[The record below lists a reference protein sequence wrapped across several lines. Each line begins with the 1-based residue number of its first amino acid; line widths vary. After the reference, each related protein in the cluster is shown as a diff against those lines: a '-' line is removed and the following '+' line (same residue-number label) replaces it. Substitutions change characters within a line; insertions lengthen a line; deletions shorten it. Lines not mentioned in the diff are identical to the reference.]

1 MHTLG
6 GFLSLFISV
15 SFLFSLPT
23 HGQQSPLY
31 TQYLFNG
38 LLVNPA
44 YAGSHESM
52 SISGL
57 FRKQWTGLTG
67 SPTTETLTAHSP
79 LNNKH
84 VGLGLVVMNDDIG
97 VTRQSG
103 IDGIYAYRI
112 FFTENKSLSFGLQA
126 GYARLTSQY
135 HEIALK
141 DPNDPSFSGIQASYD
156 CLFFGTGM
164 YYSATNFYF
173 GLSSP
178 RLSRVTLNESGSSN
192 ESRQSRNYFLS
203 TGYVVKISPAFK
215 LKPGALVRTTN
226 EWATQMDLNCTL
238 LYEDLLWVGISY
250 RTKAAL
256 CFLAKINLTNQL
268 SAGYAYD
275 YTLDQLQHVSK
286 GGHEL
291 MLTYNFLF
299 FKSNTITPRDF

>member
-1 MHTLG
+1 M
-6 GFLSLFISV
+6 
-15 SFLFSLPT
+15 
-23 HGQQSPLY
+23 HGQQNPLY

-67 SPTTETLTAHSP
+67 SPTTETLAAHSP

-84 VGLGLVVMNDDIG
+84 IGLGLVVMNDDIG
-97 VTRQSG
+97 VTRQTG

-112 FFTENKSLSFGLQA
+112 YFSEKKSLSFGLQA
-126 GYARLTSQY
+126 GYAHISSQ
-135 HEIALK
+135 HNEIALK
-141 DPNDPSFSGIQASYD
+141 DPNDPSFSDIQATYN

-164 YYSATNFYF
+164 YYHSTNFYL

-178 RLSRVTLNESGSSN
+178 RLSRVTISESLSSN

-203 TGYVVKISPAFK
+203 SGYVFKISPRFK
-215 LKPGALVRTTN
+215 LKPNILVRTTN

-238 LYEDLLWVGISY
+238 LYEDLLWIGVSY
-250 RTKAAL
+250 RTKSAL

-275 YTLDQLQHVSK
+275 YTLDQLQNVTK

-299 FKSNTITPRDF
+299 FKSNTLSPRSF